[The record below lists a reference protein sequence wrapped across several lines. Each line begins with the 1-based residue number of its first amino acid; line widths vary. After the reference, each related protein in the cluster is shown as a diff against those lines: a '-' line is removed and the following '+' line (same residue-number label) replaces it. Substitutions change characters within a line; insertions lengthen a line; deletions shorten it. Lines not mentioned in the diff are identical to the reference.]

1 MIGASASRFQWY
13 ERSLALTKSD
23 PCARRTP
30 GDLTKYDPYDGHG
43 ASAKARLGADYIP
56 DPGMTSFGSSIGIEF
71 RKACAELRVA
81 FRKERSFGVGFSK
94 ANLVTGVEFSKLH
107 EVFLLEG
114 RI

>member
-1 MIGASASRFQWY
+1 MARQRIDSMVR
-13 ERSLALTKSD
+13 EPPLTKSD
-23 PCARRTP
+23 PCAHRTP
-30 GDLTKYDPYDGHG
+30 GDLTKYDPSDGHS
-43 ASAKARLGADYIP
+43 ASVEMRLGADYIP
-56 DPGMTSFGSSIGIEF
+56 DPGITSFGSSIGVEF

-94 ANLVTGVEFSKLH
+94 AYPVIGVEYSKLH